1 MSARERDWR
10 ELAESTIAKAGLRS
24 GGARNAVIELLGK
37 QDCAMTAREIDRALG
52 NRGKRGVGRAS
63 VYRALEQLE
72 ELGLVQRLDV
82 GQGFAMY
89 EPLVPGGEHH
99 HHMVCDHCGKLIPFE
114 DSSLERSIEQVSK
127 RVNFKVEGHDVS
139 LHGTCADCK

>member
-1 MSARERDWR
+1 MSATETRWQ
-10 ELAESTIAKAGLRS
+10 ELAQSTLEEAGLRK
-24 GGARNAVIELLGK
+24 GGARTAVIGLLGK
-37 QDCAMTAREIDRALG
+37 QECAMTAREIDRALE
-52 NRGKRGVGRAS
+52 GKGHGVGRAS

-99 HHMVCDHCGKLIPFE
+99 HHMVCDSCGKLIPFE
-114 DSSLERSIEQVSK
+114 DGSLERSIERVSK
-127 RVNFKVEGHDVS
+127 RVDFKVQGHDVA
-139 LHGTCADCK
+139 LHGKCADCR